1 MLSDSQQKRYERH
14 ILLPEVGE
22 EGQAKLLASKAL
34 VVGAGGLGSPVA
46 LYLAAAGVGTLGI
59 VDDDVVYPSNLQR
72 QIIHSMSGLGTP
84 KVESAAR
91 TIVNL
96 NPDVKVVTYP
106 TRLTAGNIEHIL
118 MVQDYDVI
126 VDCCDN
132 LPTRYIINKA
142 AAHIKKPWVHGAASQ
157 LEGSVTTI
165 LPGKGPCYQCI
176 YPNPPPPS
184 DGVRR
189 GVLGVVTGVLG
200 VIQATE
206 ALKVLLGMGTTLSG
220 RLLVYSALRM
230 SFQEL
235 RVAQNKNC
243 PICGNT

>member
-1 MLSDSQQKRYERH
+1 MLSESQRQRYARH

-22 EGQAKLLASKAL
+22 EGQAKLLTSKAL

-96 NPDVKVVTYP
+96 NTDVKVVTYP
-106 TRLTAGNIEHIL
+106 TRLTKDNIEPIL
-118 MVQDYDVI
+118 MVQEYDVI

-132 LPTRYIINKA
+132 LPTRYLINEA
-142 AAHIKKPWVHGAASQ
+142 AAHLKKPWVHGAVSQ
-157 LEGSVTTI
+157 LEGCATTI

-176 YPNPPPPS
+176 YPASPPPS
-184 DGVRR
+184 DGIRR
-189 GVLGVVTGVLG
+189 GVLGVVTGIIG

-206 ALKVLLGMGTTLSG
+206 VLKVLLGIGTTLSG

-235 RVAQNKNC
+235 TVARNKKC
-243 PICGNT
+243 PICKEI